1 MRETIRAAEINE
13 MPSLLEM
20 AQAGLA
26 RVHPDL
32 PFDESIAG
40 EMIADAITNDSMIVA
55 VAEDNEGLCGL
66 LIAQAEYSWFG
77 PGSVASDW
85 ITYVHPRAKGWL
97 WYRLLDAY
105 TRWARSIGVT
115 VINTINLSGKPDDRS
130 VHAISRLG
138 YERAGSMVRQV
149 GTPFERN
156 L

>member
-1 MRETIRAAEINE
+1 MREHIRLADIDE
-13 MPSLLEM
+13 MPALLEM

-32 PFDESIAG
+32 PFDASIAG

-66 LIAQAEYSWFG
+66 LIAEAEYSWFG

-97 WYRLLDAY
+97 WYRLLDVY
-105 TRWARSIGVT
+105 THWARSIRVT
-115 VINTINLSGKPDDRS
+115 MINTINLRVNGP
-130 VHAISRLG
+130 
-138 YERAGSMVRQV
+138 AGWY
-149 GTPFERN
+149 TF
-156 L
+156 